1 MFSCLT
7 NYSSDVIPNGDLI
20 RLDGF
25 PIELA
30 GQVERKPEEER
41 VVHKLEARIGQ
52 RVLVKRKFSTNTV
65 SGFIQIYFELHT
77 IVHYIFLLPMIH
89 NKLITITN

>member
-20 RLDGF
+20 SLDRF

-30 GQVERKPEEER
+30 GQVERKPEEEG

-52 RVLVKRKFSTNTV
+52 RVLVKRKVSTNNV
-65 SGFIQIYFELHT
+65 SVFIQIFFGLHT
-77 IVHYIFLLPMIH
+77 SSTLYIFTAHDTQLVD
-89 NKLITITN
+89 NN